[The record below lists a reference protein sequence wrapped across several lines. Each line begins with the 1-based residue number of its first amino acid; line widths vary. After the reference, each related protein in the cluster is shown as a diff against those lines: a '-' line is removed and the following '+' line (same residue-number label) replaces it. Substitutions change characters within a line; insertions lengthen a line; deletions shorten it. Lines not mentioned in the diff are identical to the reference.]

1 MKPFARIT
9 DYGLRCEMYISSS
22 AENITKT
29 MRWVKVEPR
38 GKYIVITP
46 CDANEVGALSMRQKS
61 KMATNARTICVTDLF
76 KSGVVSKRWLDK
88 RLPLKKMTKNG
99 VISLVVCLEESGVV

>member
-1 MKPFARIT
+1 MKPFARFT
-9 DYGLRCEMYISSS
+9 DYGTRVEMYLSAS

-38 GKYIVITP
+38 SKYIVITP
-46 CDANEVGALSMRQKS
+46 CAANEIGALSMRQKS
-61 KMATNARTICVTDLF
+61 KKSVNSRTICVTDLF

-88 RLPLKKMTKNG
+88 RLPLKKMTKDG